1 MTDFQALIPFELLR
15 YGIEQ
20 SNDTEQLIDLLSGM
34 SETQNDE
41 FGSNILKSILK
52 CKYKLIY
59 SEKGQV

>member
-34 SETQNDE
+34 SETQVNMVKD
-41 FGSNILKSILK
+41 FITLLR
-52 CKYKLIY
+52 KYN
-59 SEKGQV
+59 